1 MRKLAIIALTISFLA
16 GCAATQKG
24 QFDEYDNS
32 IHIGNKII
40 QINKEFKY
48 IGDLRTSQSKE
59 YTDGVGSGTIRSEE
73 HFFMHL
79 NIKNKI
85 DKFVIIYSHTLKDP
99 HAYWRG
105 ESDFSNVKNYKSH
118 MHMGRME
125 INKIKCACVVKK
137 WPSVGK
143 RYTKYAKEKGY
154 EFDMSKGCLIETKIG
169 KTIGKSTMIAVSYL
183 EGIDNCEN
191 VRNIEG
197 ENPKIIQD
205 MLSKLRTNVNM
216 K

>member
-1 MRKLAIIALTISFLA
+1 L
-16 GCAATQKG
+16 
-24 QFDEYDNS
+24 
-32 IHIGNKII
+32 
-40 QINKEFKY
+40 
-48 IGDLRTSQSKE
+48 IGDLSTSKSKE
-59 YTDGVGSGTIRSEE
+59 YTDGVGSTNIRREE
-73 HFFMHL
+73 HFFIHL

-85 DKFVIIYSHTLKDP
+85 DKGVIIFSYRLTEP

-105 ESDFSNVKNYKSH
+105 ESDFSNVKDYKSH
-118 MHMGRME
+118 MQTGHME

-137 WPSVGK
+137 WPYVGK

-169 KTIGKSTMIAVSYL
+169 KTIGRSTMIAVSYL

-197 ENPKIIQD
+197 ENPKIIQG

>member
-1 MRKLAIIALTISFLA
+1 MKTLVLIALTISFLT
-16 GCAATQKG
+16 GCATNQKG
-24 QFDEYDNS
+24 QYDEYDNS
-32 IHIGNKII
+32 IHIGNKIV

-48 IGDLRTSQSKE
+48 IGDLSTSQSKE
-59 YTDGVGSGTIRSEE
+59 YLDGVGSANIKFEE

-85 DKFVIIYSHTLKDP
+85 DNGVIVYSYKITNP

-105 ESDFSNVKNYKSH
+105 EFDFSNVKIYKSH
-118 MHMGRME
+118 MHMGLME

-137 WPSVGK
+137 WPHVGK
-143 RYTKYAKEKGY
+143 RYAKYAKEKGY
-154 EFDMSKGCLIETKIG
+154 DFDTTKGCLIEAKIG
-169 KTIGKSTMIAVSYL
+169 KTIGSSTAMTVSYL

-191 VRNIEG
+191 VRNIVG
-197 ENPKIIQD
+197 ENPEIVQE
-205 MLSKLRTNVNM
+205 MLSKLQTNVSM